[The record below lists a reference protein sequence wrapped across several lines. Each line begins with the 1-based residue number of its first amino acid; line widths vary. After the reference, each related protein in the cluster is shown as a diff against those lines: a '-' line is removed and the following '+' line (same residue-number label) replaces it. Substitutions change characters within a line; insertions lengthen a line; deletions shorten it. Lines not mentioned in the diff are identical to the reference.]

1 MHGEERGA
9 LSNRRLTDA
18 DCAVRARAYRTVG
31 EAGFVEALDA
41 CISGI
46 HETDAS
52 CSLWAA
58 RSAVLLGDRGI
69 GLEALRSFS
78 AVPGPLRLLAFDTVI
93 QASTPAE
100 AREFLRES
108 GTGAGR
114 RWLIRGCGVS
124 GDPRYVPWLLD
135 QMSEPPLSRA
145 AGEAVALITGLD
157 LETAK
162 VDRDRPEGVESI
174 PNDDPEDS
182 DVRMD
187 PDDSLAWPDAAKV
200 GEWWKANSGRF
211 QTGTRHFLGA
221 PVARGHCIEVLRN
234 GYQRQR
240 ILAAHH
246 LCLLEPGTPLFNTSA
261 PAWRQQRLLA
271 TM

>member
-1 MHGEERGA
+1 MRNLPTRIVPAVMAQHVDDAVMLRNARTFLVRAPHVALGQLLHFDKRLLAHLDGIVTAGPDADPYCDDVLTAPSRGVGFVLATKAIENRERDRFEQMFALAEAIPDVGRGLRSAFGWVSAGRLHGVVARLLDADVAFRRSVGLAALSMHGEERGA

-100 AREFLRES
+100 AHEFL
-108 GTGAGR
+108 
-114 RWLIRGCGVS
+114 
-124 GDPRYVPWLLD
+124 
-135 QMSEPPLSRA
+135 
-145 AGEAVALITGLD
+145 
-157 LETAK
+157 
-162 VDRDRPEGVESI
+162 
-174 PNDDPEDS
+174 
-182 DVRMD
+182 
-187 PDDSLAWPDAAKV
+187 
-200 GEWWKANSGRF
+200 
-211 QTGTRHFLGA
+211 
-221 PVARGHCIEVLRN
+221 
-234 GYQRQR
+234 
-240 ILAAHH
+240 
-246 LCLLEPGTPLFNTSA
+246 
-261 PAWRQQRLLA
+261 
-271 TM
+271 